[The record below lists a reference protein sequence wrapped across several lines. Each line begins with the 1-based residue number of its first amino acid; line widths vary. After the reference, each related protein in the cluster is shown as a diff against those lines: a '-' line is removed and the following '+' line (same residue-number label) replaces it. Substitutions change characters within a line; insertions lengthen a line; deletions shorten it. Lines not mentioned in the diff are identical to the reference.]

1 MGSGKEKA
9 ERKNPLS
16 RLSQER
22 KTKAISA
29 QVEFCIANKGQRS
42 GESLVWLGIATPGQI
57 QIHLAPHL
65 AAFIKLCS
73 YFESKPMLM
82 GNCFH

>member
-1 MGSGKEKA
+1 MGRGKREDREK
-9 ERKNPLS
+9 ESPLS

-22 KTKAISA
+22 KTKVISA

-42 GESLVWLGIATPGQI
+42 GESLVWLGIATPGQT

-82 GNCFH
+82 GN